1 MERVGVRDEGVTDVA
16 ERGEYNVKQRTEVLL
31 DAIHPPT

>member
-1 MERVGVRDEGVTDVA
+1 MEGVGVRDKGVTDVT
-16 ERGEYNVKQRTEVLL
+16 ERGEYNVKQRMEELL